1 MQAVLY
7 GYNYKIVKLYVLVEG
22 PGLNFLDGFLL
33 DGIKQLSGVKYCE
46 KTLHYVFTVFLNP
59 PLLWYFPKSNFLF
72 D

>member
-22 PGLNFLDGFLL
+22 PAGLNFLDGFLL

-46 KTLHYVFTVFLNP
+46 KNSTLCFHGVP
-59 PLLWYFPKSNFLF
+59 
-72 D
+72 

>member
-46 KTLHYVFTVFLNP
+46 KNSTLCFHGVP
-59 PLLWYFPKSNFLF
+59 
-72 D
+72 